1 MATAI
6 ASRYAR
12 ALADVVSRTGDYR
25 RAQEELTAFAEV
37 YHQSV
42 ELREVLKTPVV
53 SVADKTR
60 ILDAILSRLG
70 TSPTLS
76 NFFRVLLA
84 NYRLGMVDGMIEA
97 FGKLVTDRLGI
108 SQIQVSSAAQLTPA
122 EQQALVARFEAVTR
136 RTVEAVFQVEPGLL
150 GGVTAQIDSTVY
162 DGSVRGHLQRIRERL
177 TSVRK

>member
-37 YHQSV
+37 YSESA
-42 ELREVLKTPVV
+42 ELREILKTPAV
-53 SVADKTR
+53 SVADKTK
-60 ILDAILSRLG
+60 ILDTILSRLG
-70 TSPTLS
+70 TSPTLA

-84 NYRLGMVDGMIEA
+84 NYRLGMVGSMSEA

-108 SQIQVSSAAQLTPA
+108 ARVQISSAAQLTPA
-122 EQQALVARFEAVTR
+122 EQQALAARFETVTR
-136 RTVEAVFQVEPGLL
+136 RTVEAVFRVEPGLL
-150 GGVTAQIDSTVY
+150 GGVTAQIESTVY

-177 TSVRK
+177 TAR